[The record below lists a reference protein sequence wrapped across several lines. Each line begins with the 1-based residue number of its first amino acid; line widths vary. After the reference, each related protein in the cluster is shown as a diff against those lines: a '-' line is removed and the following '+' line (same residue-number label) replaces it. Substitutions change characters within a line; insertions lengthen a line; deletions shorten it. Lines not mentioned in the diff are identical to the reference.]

1 MAQELEAAVSELG
14 RKSLLCAL
22 AGGTLGTCLGLSRR
36 HAPAHTAVTMG
47 VNFAVVGCTFFG
59 LEALL
64 SSGVVGSAAAARLP
78 PGGAGAA
85 SSGQGGQGG
94 QRALAPAPPLTDPEH
109 LAPRALTHG
118 VAGAGTGAA
127 VSGFVLGGARRVA
140 MGGGA
145 FGVAGGAGY
154 VGYAYLEEW
163 RRRRGR
169 EIVAERRRARVTGG
183 EGGGAP
189 AKQPQPSG
197 VVIGEAS
204 AGQLASDA
212 AAAADAVRSAQQLDV
227 GDAAAAAAVAAR
239 AAGDGSDFVPL
250 SERTWW
256 PIKKLS
262 EAEYQEKLR
271 TAAAEATFTA
281 REKTELFEQGVIPA
295 EQAVHWQKVA
305 ATAREKLADREA
317 VARSATA
324 SNDFVPAGTFAG
336 AKDGFEFKHGDR
348 GTGYYKTTC
357 SATAAAAAAGK

>member
-1 MAQELEAAVSELG
+1 MAELEAAVSELG

-64 SSGVVGSAAAARLP
+64 SAGVVGSAARP
-78 PGGAGAA
+78 PPLGGAGAV
-85 SSGQGGQGG
+85 SSGGQGSQG
-94 QRALAPAPPLTDPEH
+94 ALAPPLTDPEH

-118 VAGAGTGAA
+118 IAGAGTGAA

-169 EIVAERRRARVTGG
+169 EIVAERRRARAAGG
-183 EGGGAP
+183 AGAGGAP

-204 AGQLASDA
+204 AGQVASDA
-212 AAAADAVRSAQQLDV
+212 AAAADAVRSARQLDV

-239 AAGDGSDFVPL
+239 AAGGGSDFVPL

-324 SNDFVPAGTFAG
+324 SSEFVPADTFAG

-348 GTGYYKTTC
+348 GTGYYK
-357 SATAAAAAAGK
+357 SSGGV